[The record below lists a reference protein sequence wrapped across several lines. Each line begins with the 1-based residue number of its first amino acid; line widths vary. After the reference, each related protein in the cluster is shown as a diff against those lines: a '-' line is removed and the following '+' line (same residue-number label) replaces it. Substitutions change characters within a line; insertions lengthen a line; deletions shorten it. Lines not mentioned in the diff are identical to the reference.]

1 MNYNLLLCLFWEAP
15 VGFSDKFQF
24 DQVLTD
30 RHQSWKL
37 LKTKSSRY
45 QCSAVHRAG
54 LQSASHMEGSTL
66 CKCTSVYSQIYC
78 SALQPQGSAAR
89 NMIGYLRKV
98 VKQNAQTGNC
108 LQPLTCII
116 LVQLSGRKFQ
126 PPQKLSETFP
136 IWLESGILHQHS
148 CLLTLLKRYACIMIK
163 MTTATMKIPST
174 CCGQC
179 ERDKNSPLKIRNTTQ
194 NVELK

>member
-1 MNYNLLLCLFWEAP
+1 
-15 VGFSDKFQF
+15 
-24 DQVLTD
+24 
-30 RHQSWKL
+30 
-37 LKTKSSRY
+37 
-45 QCSAVHRAG
+45 
-54 LQSASHMEGSTL
+54 MEGSTL

-136 IWLESGILHQHS
+136 IWLENGILHWHS
-148 CLLTLLKRYACIMIK
+148 YLLTLLKKICLYYDKDDYGYNEDTQHVLRSVWAWQKFSVENPEHNSECGTEVSQCGKYSYGRSSSKGANLIK
-163 MTTATMKIPST
+163 VQQFS
-174 CCGQC
+174 
-179 ERDKNSPLKIRNTTQ
+179 
-194 NVELK
+194 